1 MLYFYKFL
9 PWLVIETHGSK
20 LSIIKIY
27 FYPCIAI
34 LCPKMSR
41 VTWALKSYN
50 LLIELLGCQMIK
62 LLQNR
67 KFNLFLFFRFS
78 EISSRQTT
86 STPPESSGSPSGS
99 SEGSKPGIS
108 FPFPPTSISGISAA
122 FNQQQNPN
130 MVISPFGHPGPSGSM
145 HPPPH
150 LLQSLEALHQHHL
163 KLVSADQVMEPSL

>member
-1 MLYFYKFL
+1 MQ
-9 PWLVIETHGSK
+9 
-20 LSIIKIY
+20 
-27 FYPCIAI
+27 
-34 LCPKMSR
+34 
-41 VTWALKSYN
+41 
-50 LLIELLGCQMIK
+50 GCQK
-62 LLQNR
+62 LLQELLRNR
-67 KFNLFLFFRFS
+67 NIRILFLLPFS

-86 STPPESSGSPSGS
+86 SSPPESSGSPSGS

-163 KLVSADQVMEPSL
+163 KLVSADQVRVPIL